1 MSLLKP
7 FLLSSALH
15 LLIIAAAW
23 GIFKAALSYTEP
35 QKESRIALRLDVPQ
49 SVESKPA
56 PVIPPKPPIAP
67 QTPAKILP
75 ASRQNTVLR
84 PMQPAVSPV
93 IPITPKSQPT
103 SASTAVLTPEPAAV
117 KAASAEPVIV
127 KTAPP
132 PAAVDIQA
140 QFEEEN
146 LAQIRTLLMQRLKYP
161 KNALRL
167 KQQGDIVVT
176 FTLSPSGDISALVI
190 TKSSEYE
197 ILDEAAR
204 SLILS
209 TAPVFPKPAKNVRI
223 SVPIDY
229 KIR

>member
-15 LLIIAAAW
+15 LFIIAAAW

-35 QKESRIALRLDVPQ
+35 QKESRIALRLNAPQ
-49 SVESKPA
+49 SAENNPA
-56 PVIPPKPPIAP
+56 PVIPPNPPVTP
-67 QTPAKILP
+67 QTPSKTLHTNK
-75 ASRQNTVLR
+75 QNTVLR

-93 IPITPKSQPT
+93 TPITPKPQPSQAPI
-103 SASTAVLTPEPAAV
+103 AVPEPAAV

-146 LAQIRTLLMQRLKYP
+146 LAKIRALLMERLKYP

-167 KQQGDIVVT
+167 RQQGDIVVT
-176 FTLSPSGDISALVI
+176 FTLSPSGDIIALVI
-190 TKSSEYE
+190 SKSSEYE

-209 TAPVFPKPAKNVRI
+209 TASVFPKPAKNVRI

-229 KIR
+229 KIH